1 MRRVLVGVLGLLCAT
16 LISVA
21 RAAPQAARDKH
32 WAFVPPARP
41 AVPAVEDNVEAKKWV
56 RNPIDAF
63 VLQRLEREGLKPS
76 PQADRAILL
85 RRVTLDLTG
94 LPPTPLELDAFLAD
108 TSPTAYEKVVD
119 RLLQSPRYGERMAF
133 PWLEAARYADS
144 NGYFRDGAR
153 VMWRWRDWVIDAFNR
168 NMPYDQFTIEQL
180 AGDLLPNPTLDQ
192 QVATAFNR
200 NHRGNSEAGVIDAEY
215 LVEAV
220 VDRVDTTAT
229 VFLGLTMGCA
239 RCHNHKYDPLTAK
252 DYYSLFAY
260 FNNLDERGHAR
271 RVGNSPPLITAPTAG
286 QQLRLKQLD
295 DELAAANDAF
305 ARLEPDL
312 VKAQQEWEKSLDRT
326 RTVGTVAWGPARGLV
341 AHYPLNGDLSAQV
354 SVSPDGQASALT
366 IQDGDA
372 QFVSGPIGQAASF
385 DGRRFIQGGD
395 VVGFASHIGDGTR
408 SVSYDDPYTIAA
420 WVYPTAATGAIV
432 TRVKADNVVEN
443 AGVELSLKD
452 GRLLYSYR
460 SELEEALAEALV
472 VQTEKTVSL
481 HQWHHVTL
489 SYDGSRWASGVKAY
503 VDGQEWKWRIL
514 LDDMNEAAPRPQP
527 VRIGSGEGPKNRF
540 QGSIADVRIY
550 NRPLSAVEAAMLA
563 NPTSVAGI
571 AALAE
576 DKRSAAQGA
585 KIRDYFLEHAAPAPI
600 KAAWARTIEVKARR
614 DAFYDSLPTVQVMEE
629 MPTPRATHVLIR
641 GAYDRPG
648 EKVTPAVPEVLA
660 GRLTVHPP
668 NRLGLARWLVEPGNP
683 LTARVTVNRYWQMYF
698 GTGIVKSAENFGSH
712 GDQPSHP
719 ELLDWLATEFVR
731 TGWNV
736 KALQKTIV
744 TSATY
749 QQASSAT
756 PALREKDPANR
767 LLSRGPNNRL
777 SPEMIR
783 DQALAL
789 AGLLVDRIGGPS
801 VKPYQAA
808 GLWTEVGNGEGRDR
822 DAYVQDHG
830 DNLYRRSLYT
840 YWKRSVPPPG
850 LSNFDAASR
859 EAHQVRVNAT
869 NTPLQ
874 ALDLMNDIAYVEAA
888 RVFAERMMKEGGSIP
903 PARIAF
909 AFRLA
914 TGRLPDQVES
924 SILLDTFGQGLDTFS
939 RNPEAA
945 LKYVS
950 HGESPRDEHLNVRE
964 LAAYTSVASLIL
976 NLHQTIVKE

>member
-1 MRRVLVGVLGLLCAT
+1 MPSWRT
-16 LISVA
+16 
-21 RAAPQAARDKH
+21 
-32 WAFVPPARP
+32 
-41 AVPAVEDNVEAKKWV
+41 
-56 RNPIDAF
+56 
-63 VLQRLEREGLKPS
+63 RL
-76 PQADRAILL
+76 
-85 RRVTLDLTG
+85 
-94 LPPTPLELDAFLAD
+94 
-108 TSPTAYEKVVD
+108 PTAYEKVVD

-192 QVATAFNR
+192 RIATGFNR

-305 ARLEPDL
+305 AQLQPDL

-354 SVSPDGQASALT
+354 SVSPDGQASAPT

-395 VVGFASHIGDGTR
+395 IVGFTSHIGDGTR

-503 VDGQEWKWRIL
+503 VDGEEWKWQIL

-550 NRPLSAVEAAMLA
+550 NRPLSAIEAAMLA
-563 NPTSVAGI
+563 NPTSVTEI

-600 KAAWARTIEVKARR
+600 KAAWTRTIEVKGRR

-648 EKVTPAVPEVLA
+648 EKVAPAVPEVLA
-660 GRLTVHPP
+660 GSSHGSSP
-668 NRLGLARWLVEPGNP
+668 ESS
-683 LTARVTVNRYWQMYF
+683 
-698 GTGIVKSAENFGSH
+698 GTG
-712 GDQPSHP
+712 P
-719 ELLDWLATEFVR
+719 
-731 TGWNV
+731 
-736 KALQKTIV
+736 
-744 TSATY
+744 
-749 QQASSAT
+749 
-756 PALREKDPANR
+756 
-767 LLSRGPNNRL
+767 
-777 SPEMIR
+777 
-783 DQALAL
+783 L
-789 AGLLVDRIGGPS
+789 AGRSCESPHGARHSES
-801 VKPYQAA
+801 VLADV
-808 GLWTEVGNGEGRDR
+808 LRDR
-822 DAYVQDHG
+822 DREI
-830 DNLYRRSLYT
+830 RREFRFARGAALPSGVARLARDRVRPDRVECQSPPENHRDECDVPAGLERDSSLAGEGP
-840 YWKRSVPPPG
+840 REPSALPRAEQPALSGNDPG
-850 LSNFDAASR
+850 PGTRPRRAAGGSHR
-859 EAHQVRVNAT
+859 WAVGQTLPGCR
-869 NTPLQ
+869 
-874 ALDLMNDIAYVEAA
+874 ALD
-888 RVFAERMMKEGGSIP
+888 
-903 PARIAF
+903 
-909 AFRLA
+909 
-914 TGRLPDQVES
+914 
-924 SILLDTFGQGLDTFS
+924 
-939 RNPEAA
+939 
-945 LKYVS
+945 
-950 HGESPRDEHLNVRE
+950 
-964 LAAYTSVASLIL
+964 
-976 NLHQTIVKE
+976 

>member
-1 MRRVLVGVLGLLCAT
+1 M
-16 LISVA
+16 
-21 RAAPQAARDKH
+21 
-32 WAFVPPARP
+32 
-41 AVPAVEDNVEAKKWV
+41 
-56 RNPIDAF
+56 
-63 VLQRLEREGLKPS
+63 
-76 PQADRAILL
+76 
-85 RRVTLDLTG
+85 
-94 LPPTPLELDAFLAD
+94 
-108 TSPTAYEKVVD
+108 
-119 RLLQSPRYGERMAF
+119 
-133 PWLEAARYADS
+133 
-144 NGYFRDGAR
+144 
-153 VMWRWRDWVIDAFNR
+153 
-168 NMPYDQFTIEQL
+168 
-180 AGDLLPNPTLDQ
+180 
-192 QVATAFNR
+192 
-200 NHRGNSEAGVIDAEY
+200 
-215 LVEAV
+215 
-220 VDRVDTTAT
+220 
-229 VFLGLTMGCA
+229 
-239 RCHNHKYDPLTAK
+239 
-252 DYYSLFAY
+252 
-260 FNNLDERGHAR
+260 
-271 RVGNSPPLITAPTAG
+271 
-286 QQLRLKQLD
+286 
-295 DELAAANDAF
+295 
-305 ARLEPDL
+305 
-312 VKAQQEWEKSLDRT
+312 
-326 RTVGTVAWGPARGLV
+326 TVAWGPARGLV
-341 AHYPLNGDLSAQV
+341 AYYPLNGDLSAQV
-354 SVSPDGQASALT
+354 SVSRDGNASALT

-372 QFVSGPIGQAASF
+372 QFVPGPIGQAASF

-395 VVGFASHIGDGTR
+395 VVGFTSHIGDGTR

-503 VDGQEWKWRIL
+503 VDGEEWKWQIL

-563 NPTSVAGI
+563 NPTSVTGI

-600 KAAWARTIEVKARR
+600 KAAWARTIEVKGRR

-668 NRLGLARWLVEPGNP
+668 NRLGLARWLVDPSNP

-698 GTGIVKSAENFGSH
+698 GTGIVKSAENFGSQ
-712 GDQPSHP
+712 GEQPSHP

-756 PALREKDPANR
+756 PALRERDPTNR

-777 SPEMIR
+777 SAEMIR

-822 DAYVQDHG
+822 DALRSGPWGQPVPPQPVYVLEAQRPAAGPVEFRRREPRGPSGARQCHEYAAAGARSDERCG
-830 DNLYRRSLYT
+830 VRRS
-840 YWKRSVPPPG
+840 R
-850 LSNFDAASR
+850 AC
-859 EAHQVRVNAT
+859 VR
-869 NTPLQ
+869 
-874 ALDLMNDIAYVEAA
+874 
-888 RVFAERMMKEGGSIP
+888 
-903 PARIAF
+903 
-909 AFRLA
+909 
-914 TGRLPDQVES
+914 
-924 SILLDTFGQGLDTFS
+924 
-939 RNPEAA
+939 
-945 LKYVS
+945 
-950 HGESPRDEHLNVRE
+950 
-964 LAAYTSVASLIL
+964 
-976 NLHQTIVKE
+976 